1 MRLVTNA
8 NGEKVVVS
16 RNGEFIIEDESGR
29 ERESHKVPY
38 GATLLADDA
47 QTVKAGM
54 VMATWDPHNR
64 PIISEH
70 DGIAKFENVEEGVT
84 VAKQID
90 DVTGLST
97 LVVVESKQKAGQSK
111 GLRPQIKLLD
121 NKGKEVKLNDTDNSV
136 NHNIPTWIHHTVTDN
151 QEVRKGDI

>member
-1 MRLVTNA
+1 MPGTYTVSLVVTNA
-8 NGEKVVVS
+8 NGDADPDS

-97 LVVVESKQKAGQSK
+97 LVVVESKQ
-111 GLRPQIKLLD
+111 
-121 NKGKEVKLNDTDNSV
+121 NSV
-136 NHNIPTWIHHTVTDN
+136 VSITATN
-151 QEVRKGDI
+151 